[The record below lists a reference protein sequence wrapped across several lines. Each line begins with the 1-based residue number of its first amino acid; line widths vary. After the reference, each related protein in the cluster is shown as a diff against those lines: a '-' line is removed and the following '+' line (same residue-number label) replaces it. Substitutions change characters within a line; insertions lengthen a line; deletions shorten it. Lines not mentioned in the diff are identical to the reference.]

1 MASWEPQVFIIE
13 SLKFEDEKDN
23 RFEGKILSDILLL
36 GGKEPIYYYIRTKK
50 EFEKVLEI
58 FGKSEYRYL
67 HISCHGNKNSLF
79 TTLDALPFHEFA
91 TMINP
96 YLNEKRLFVSACSA
110 VNEDLAKVV
119 IPDSDCYSLIGPINK
134 IGFHDAAI
142 TWASFYHLMF
152 KENPNSM
159 KRKNIKP
166 TLQNIVDTFEESLN
180 YFSASETSP
189 YYKKLLIKEILVNRK
204 IFKLEGS
211 YNN

>member
-1 MASWEPQVFIIE
+1 VEKIIFF
-13 SLKFEDEKDN
+13 LKNPGNHEKTDEFTMN
-23 RFEGKILSDILLL
+23 LRGY
-36 GGKEPIYYYIRTKK
+36 PT
-50 EFEKVLEI
+50 
-58 FGKSEYRYL
+58 
-67 HISCHGNKNSLF
+67 IS
-79 TTLDALPFHEFA
+79 
-91 TMINP
+91 INP

-189 YYKKLLIKEILVNRK
+189 YYKKLLIQRNPRQPKNI
-204 IFKLEGS
+204 
-211 YNN
+211 